1 VATSADDARAS
12 LGVRLRDIRR
22 DAGLSGTQ
30 LAELCGWLSSKVS
43 KIEHGKQ
50 TPSEDDLRA
59 WCENCRALPDLPD
72 LIAAVRSIETQFAE
86 WRRIIRSGIRRR
98 QQASATV
105 YERTRLFRIYEPA
118 VVPGLLQT
126 HDYAVAVLST
136 SINFFRV
143 PDDAK
148 DSATARLDRQ
158 RVLTHGDR
166 HFHMLLGEQ
175 ALRTNVGGAEV
186 MTAQLEHLLAVLK
199 LPRLRLG
206 VIPID
211 APYRVPLN
219 NGFWLM
225 DESLV
230 QFDTYSAELSL
241 IRPDEINLYSRAF
254 ERLAALAVYGTEA
267 RGIIST
273 ALARLDPGKSSSKT
287 EQTPLPGLARSGS
300 LESRARAVTGCG
312 GRGDTVRPVSPDRPT
327 MQGSIMAT
335 KSKKEVG
342 RDEQGRWQPGCMT
355 HAELVSALRSET
367 GERREALVREAH
379 SRMGH
384 RTYPRFPSDL
394 DLGSREDRVWA
405 IVIESGGK
413 E

>member
-1 VATSADDARAS
+1 VATSADEARVS

-22 DAGLSGTQ
+22 DAGLSGTR

-43 KIEHGKQ
+43 KIEHGRQ

-59 WCENCRALPDLPD
+59 WCEHCHALVDLRD

-86 WRRIIRSGIRRR
+86 WRRIIRGGIRRR
-98 QQASATV
+98 QQASAAV

-126 HDYAVAVLST
+126 REYAVAVLST
-136 SINFFRV
+136 SVNFFRV
-143 PDDAK
+143 PDDAEE
-148 DSATARLDRQ
+148 SATARLDRQ

-186 MTAQLEHLLAVLK
+186 MAAQLEHLLAVLR

-219 NGFWLM
+219 NGFWIM

-241 IRPDEINLYSRAF
+241 IRPDEISVYSRAF

-267 RGIIST
+267 RLVISV
-273 ALARLDPGKSSSKT
+273 ALARLGPGKLPSKT
-287 EQTPLPGLARSGS
+287 EQTPLPLVAGSGS
-300 LESRARAVTGCG
+300 LKLRARAVTGCG
-312 GRGDTVRPVSPDRPT
+312 GQGDASPRQSRPSDHAGIDHGD
-327 MQGSIMAT
+327 QEQEGS
-335 KSKKEVG
+335 
-342 RDEQGRWQPGCMT
+342 RQGRARPLAARLHDARGAGQR
-355 HAELVSALRSET
+355 AS
-367 GERREALVREAH
+367 VR
-379 SRMGH
+379 
-384 RTYPRFPSDL
+384 
-394 DLGSREDRVWA
+394 DR
-405 IVIESGGK
+405 GTP
-413 E
+413 